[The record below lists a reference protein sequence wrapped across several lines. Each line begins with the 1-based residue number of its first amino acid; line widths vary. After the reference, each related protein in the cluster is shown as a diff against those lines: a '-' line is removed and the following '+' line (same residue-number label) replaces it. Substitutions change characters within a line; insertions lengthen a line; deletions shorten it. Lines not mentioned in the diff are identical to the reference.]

1 MITLHITQYNLTA
14 WIIYLRQFPTTQILS
29 SQILRATY
37 RSINGNVSVTDY
49 LEVITI
55 SGPAATMI
63 ALKHPEWIK

>member
-14 WIIYLRQFPTTQILS
+14 WIIYLREFPTTKILS
-29 SQILRATY
+29 SQIMHAKY
-37 RSINGNVSVTDY
+37 RSINGNVSITDY

>member
-14 WIIYLRQFPTTQILS
+14 WIIYLREFPTTKILS
-29 SQILRATY
+29 SQIMQAKY
-37 RSINGNVSVTDY
+37 RSINGNVSITDY

>member
-37 RSINGNVSVTDY
+37 RSINGNVSITDY